1 MIRNKKLINCIIE
14 TMNIEN
20 SYLISKSEE
29 LRTNGITVIELHLP
43 KDQEEFLNIDW
54 LNRIKEIQSRDFKTK
69 NPKNGYVLG
78 AFGAFGNPAS
88 FHSKEIYA
96 LRYIIFNKL
105 KSVFKNLDPDRKL
118 EMLFDRLAIRREG
131 TTLGGETFH
140 RDTCSIQDKED
151 QIYGGWIN
159 LDSEETQYFSC
170 VPGTHMCRG
179 RGGFEKIEGKY
190 KDTKVKI
197 AVKPKN
203 IIIFN
208 QNIIHEI
215 FSQKIKKTNIRLYLG
230 WRHTY
235 SDIPLLND
243 PKDPQKN
250 INIILRDQ
258 IVPVLPSGD
267 IPYMYSK
274 QHPGLHR
281 HMVIQISKEIKD
293 FYKIENNKYEDG
305 KVIAR
310 SLVYPINKIEI
321 QDVYKTIYYP
331 SRI

>member
-1 MIRNKKLINCIIE
+1 MSNNKRLINCIIE
-14 TMNIEN
+14 AMNIEN
-20 SYLISKSEE
+20 SYLIAKSKE
-29 LRTNGITVIELHLP
+29 LLTNGVAVIELRLP
-43 KDQEEFLNIDW
+43 EKQEEFLNIDW
-54 LNRIKEIQSRDFKTK
+54 LKRIKQIQSRDFKTK
-69 NPKNGYVLG
+69 TPKNGYVLG

-88 FHSKEIYA
+88 FHSKEIYV

-105 KSVFKNLDPDRKL
+105 RSFFKNLDSDRKL

-151 QIYGGWIN
+151 KIYGGWIN

-170 VPGTHMCRG
+170 VPGTHICKG
-179 RGGFEKIEGKY
+179 RGGFEKIEGKF

-203 IIIFN
+203 IIIFD

-235 SDIPLLND
+235 SNVPLLND

-250 INIILRDQ
+250 INLILRDQ

-281 HMVIQISKEIKD
+281 HMVIQLTKEIKD
-293 FYKIENNKYEDG
+293 FYKIENNKYENG
-305 KVIAR
+305 YVIAR
-310 SLVYPINKIEI
+310 SLVYPIEKIEI
-321 QDVYKTIYYP
+321 PEVYKYIYYP
-331 SRI
+331 TKL

>member
-1 MIRNKKLINCIIE
+1 MSNNKRLINCIIE
-14 TMNIEN
+14 AMNIEN
-20 SYLISKSEE
+20 SYLIAKSKE
-29 LRTNGITVIELHLP
+29 LLTNGVAVIELHLP
-43 KDQEEFLNIDW
+43 EKQDEFLNIDW
-54 LNRIKEIQSRDFKTK
+54 LKRIKQIQSRDFKTK
-69 NPKNGYVLG
+69 TPKNGYVLG

-88 FHSKEIYA
+88 FHSREMYV

-105 KSVFKNLDPDRKL
+105 RSFFKNLDSDRKL

-151 QIYGGWIN
+151 KIYGGWIN

-170 VPGTHMCRG
+170 VPGTHICKG
-179 RGGFEKIEGKY
+179 RGGFEKIEGKF

-203 IIIFN
+203 IIIFD

-235 SDIPLLND
+235 SNVPLLND

-250 INIILRDQ
+250 INLILRDQ

-281 HMVIQISKEIKD
+281 HMVIQLTKEIKD
-293 FYKIENNKYEDG
+293 FYKIENNKYENG
-305 KVIAR
+305 YVIAR
-310 SLVYPINKIEI
+310 SLVYPIEKIEI
-321 QDVYKTIYYP
+321 PEVYKYIYYP
-331 SRI
+331 TKL

>member
-1 MIRNKKLINCIIE
+1 MSKNKRLINCIIE
-14 TMNIEN
+14 AMNTEN

-29 LRTNGITVIELHLP
+29 LRINGIAVIELHLP
-43 KDQEEFLNIDW
+43 EKQEEFLNIDW
-54 LNRIKEIQSRDFKTK
+54 LKRINQIQARDFKTK
-69 NPKNGYVLG
+69 TPKNGYVLG

-88 FHSKEIYA
+88 FHSKEIYV

-105 KSVFKNLDPDRKL
+105 KNVFKNLDSDRKL

-140 RDTCSIQDKED
+140 RDTCSIQDSTD

-170 VPGTHMCRG
+170 VPGTHLCKG

-235 SDIPLLND
+235 SDVPLLND
-243 PKDPQKN
+243 SKEPQKN
-250 INIILRDQ
+250 INVILRDQ

-281 HMVIQISKEIKD
+281 HMVIQLTKEIKD
-293 FYKIENNKYEDG
+293 FYKVKNDKYEDG
-305 KVIAR
+305 IVIAR
-310 SLVYPINKIEI
+310 SLVYPIEKIEI
-321 QDVYKTIYYP
+321 PDVYKSIYYP
-331 SRI
+331 TKL

>member
-1 MIRNKKLINCIIE
+1 MTKEKLINCIIE
-14 TMNIEN
+14 AMNNEK
-20 SYLISKSEE
+20 SYLLAKSEE
-29 LRTNGITVIELHLP
+29 LKNSGITVVDLHLP
-43 KDQEEFLNIDW
+43 NALKKFVNQDW
-54 LNRIKEIQSRDFKTK
+54 LSITKDIQSRDFKTK
-69 NPKNGYVLG
+69 NPEYGFVLG

-88 FHSKEIYA
+88 FHSVEIYS
-96 LRYIIFNKL
+96 LRYLIFKKL
-105 KSVFKNLDPDRKL
+105 RTIFKNMDQNRNL

-140 RDTCSIQDKED
+140 RDTCSLQDASDK
-151 QIYGGWIN
+151 IYGGWIN

-190 KDTKVKI
+190 KDSKIKI
-197 AVKPKN
+197 AIKPKQV
-203 IIIFN
+203 IIFD

-235 SDIPLLND
+235 SDVPLLND
-243 PKDPQKN
+243 QKDPQKN
-250 INIILRDQ
+250 INVILSEQ

-281 HMVIQISKEIKD
+281 HMVIQISREIKD
-293 FYKIENNKYEDG
+293 FYKIKNDKYENGD
-305 KVIAR
+305 VIAR
-310 SLVYPINKIEI
+310 SLIYPIRKIDI
-321 QDVYKTIYYP
+321 PDVFKTIYYP
-331 SRI
+331 TKI

>member
-1 MIRNKKLINCIIE
+1 MTNKTLINCVIKA
-14 TMNIEN
+14 MNIEN

-29 LRTNGITVIELHLP
+29 LRINGITVIELHLP
-43 KDQEEFLNIDW
+43 KKQEEFLNIDW
-54 LNRIKEIQSRDFKTK
+54 LERIKQIQSRDFKIK
-69 NPKNGYVLG
+69 NPEYGYVLG

-88 FHSKEIYA
+88 FHSQEIYH

-105 KSVFKNLDPDRKL
+105 KSLFKNLDPDRKL

-140 RDTCSIQDKED
+140 RDTCSIQDEED
-151 QIYGGWIN
+151 KIYGGWIN

-170 VPGTHMCRG
+170 VPGTHLCKG

-197 AVKPKN
+197 AVKPKS
-203 IIIFN
+203 IIIFD

-235 SDIPLLND
+235 SNVPLLND
-243 PKDPQKN
+243 PKDNQRN
-250 INIILRDQ
+250 INVILRDQ

-281 HMVIQISKEIKD
+281 HMVIQLTKEIKD
-293 FYKIENNKYEDG
+293 FYKIKNNKYENG
-305 KVIAR
+305 YVVAR
-310 SLVYPINKIEI
+310 SLVYPIEKIEI
-321 QDVYKTIYYP
+321 PDIYKNIYYP
-331 SRI
+331 NRI

>member
-1 MIRNKKLINCIIE
+1 MSNNKRLINCIIE
-14 TMNIEN
+14 AMNIEN
-20 SYLISKSEE
+20 SYLIAKSKE
-29 LRTNGITVIELHLP
+29 LLTNGVAVIELHLP
-43 KDQEEFLNIDW
+43 EKQDEFLNIDW
-54 LNRIKEIQSRDFKTK
+54 LKRIKQIQSRDFKTK
-69 NPKNGYVLG
+69 TPKNGYVLG

-88 FHSKEIYA
+88 FHSKEMYV

-105 KSVFKNLDPDRKL
+105 RSFFKNLDSDRKL

-151 QIYGGWIN
+151 KIYGGWIN

-170 VPGTHMCRG
+170 VPGTHICKG
-179 RGGFEKIEGKY
+179 RGGFEKIEGKF

-203 IIIFN
+203 IIIFD

-235 SDIPLLND
+235 SNVPLLND

-250 INIILRDQ
+250 INLILRDQ

-281 HMVIQISKEIKD
+281 HMVIQLTKEIKD
-293 FYKIENNKYEDG
+293 FYKIENNKYENG
-305 KVIAR
+305 YVIAR
-310 SLVYPINKIEI
+310 SLVYPIEKIEI
-321 QDVYKTIYYP
+321 PEVYKYIYYP
-331 SRI
+331 TKL